1 MLCLGKFIQLFKFET
16 SVVAVLHKY
25 VWETCGHFILAKFR
39 MLFQHQVANDTCHHK
54 DAKMI
59 ILDIK

>member
-1 MLCLGKFIQLFKFET
+1 
-16 SVVAVLHKY
+16 VLHKY